1 MKNFIVHVKIN
12 QTKSFTINIF
22 FDDIE
27 IDSECMFLI
36 VAFAISA
43 GHNLKNNWKIDHMKT
58 IQNKI
63 FLKINKLIKF
73 SLK

>member
-1 MKNFIVHVKIN
+1 MKII

-43 GHNLKNNWKIDHMKT
+43 GHNLKNN
-58 IQNKI
+58 
-63 FLKINKLIKF
+63 
-73 SLK
+73 

>member
-1 MKNFIVHVKIN
+1 MKIN

-27 IDSECMFLI
+27 IDSQYMFPI

-43 GHNLKNNWKIDHMKT
+43 GHN
-58 IQNKI
+58 
-63 FLKINKLIKF
+63 FINIIEK
-73 SLK
+73 